1 MAQKK
6 SERKVYIGQD
16 TRYGSS
22 RARVQSG
29 MFSCMFVVYKIVLGL
44 YNVIVQRSTMISL
57 TVKNYHELKKKKTNK
72 TKKNMKKL
80 G

>member
-22 RARVQSG
+22 RAKVQSG
-29 MFSCMFVVYKIVLGL
+29 MFSCMFVVHKIVLGL
-44 YNVIVQRSTMISL
+44 HNVIVQWSTMISL
-57 TVKNYHELKKKKTNK
+57 PIKNYHELIKKKP
-72 TKKNMKKL
+72 TKQKKKH
-80 G
+80 